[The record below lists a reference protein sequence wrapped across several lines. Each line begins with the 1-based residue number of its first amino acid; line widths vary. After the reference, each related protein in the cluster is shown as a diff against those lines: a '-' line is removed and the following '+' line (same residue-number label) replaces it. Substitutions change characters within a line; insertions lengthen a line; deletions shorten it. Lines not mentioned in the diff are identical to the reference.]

1 MIRILRKG
9 INTVVM
15 YHFNHKLWIPFFTVV
30 VFFITSFFIPP
41 QSNDAFP
48 LENSYRANSSL
59 QTNYFTA
66 IELISGCPQQ
76 GHFVS
81 EEYELG
87 QHHCCASICLL
98 KVPCGQSITVKL
110 ALLATLALISED
122 NADKAI
128 VRSKTLFRPPIA

>member
-1 MIRILRKG
+1 MIWTLRKG
-9 INTVVM
+9 INTVIM
-15 YHFNHKLWIPFFTVV
+15 YHVNYKIWILSFTVL
-30 VFFITSFFIPP
+30 VFFITSFFIIPH
-41 QSNDAFP
+41 SNNPFP
-48 LENSYRANSSL
+48 LENSHSFNSSL

-76 GHFVS
+76 DHATS

>member
-9 INTVVM
+9 INTVIM
-15 YHFNHKLWIPFFTVV
+15 YHFNHKIWIPFFTVV
-30 VFFITSFFIPP
+30 VFFITSFFIIP
-41 QSNDAFP
+41 QSSNAFL
-48 LENSYRANSSL
+48 LENNHRTNFSL

-76 GHFVS
+76 DHFTS
-81 EEYELG
+81 EGYELG

>member
-1 MIRILRKG
+1 
-9 INTVVM
+9 M
-15 YHFNHKLWIPFFTVV
+15 YHVNHKIWILSFTVL
-30 VFFITSFFIPP
+30 VFFITSFFIIPH
-41 QSNDAFP
+41 SNNPFP
-48 LENSYRANSSL
+48 LENSHSFNSSL

-76 GHFVS
+76 DHATS

>member
-9 INTVVM
+9 INTVIM
-15 YHFNHKLWIPFFTVV
+15 YHFNYKIWIPLFTVV
-30 VFFITSFFIPP
+30 VFFITSFFIIP
-41 QSNDAFP
+41 QSSNAFP
-48 LENSYRANSSL
+48 LENSHRVNPSL

-76 GHFVS
+76 DHFAS
-81 EEYELG
+81 EGYELG

-110 ALLATLALISED
+110 ALLSTLALISED